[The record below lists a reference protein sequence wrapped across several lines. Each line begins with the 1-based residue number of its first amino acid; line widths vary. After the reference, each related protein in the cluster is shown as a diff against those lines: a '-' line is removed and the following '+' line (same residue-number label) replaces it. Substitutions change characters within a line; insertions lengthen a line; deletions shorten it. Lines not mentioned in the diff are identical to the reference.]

1 MQTAYRFKIQPHREQ
16 KAMLLDWQH
25 KIGSLYNLCLRDRI
39 DSYYQ
44 TKILGNY
51 CDLKTQASAC
61 PLTCSVNKSASLG
74 NPWKT
79 ENPSRRRSN
88 KKFNPRRTAYEIH
101 SSLATEW
108 RQTKPWYSTVSSDV
122 LQQSLRHLDKA
133 FIGFFKQGRGFPQF
147 KRHYDVGIEFKP
159 KTVRIT
165 GNRITCPVLGQ
176 MKFFLSREIPETWE
190 VRTVTLGKE
199 VDGWYASILLRDEAV
214 PDFPVKTE
222 HEIKTCV
229 GVDVGIKKLVS
240 LSNGELI
247 ANPRFD
253 KQSERRLRI
262 RQRRLNRKKKGSN
275 NRKKTANR
283 VAKVHQKIR
292 RQRQDYQWKVAKQI
306 AESADLIV
314 FEDLNV
320 KGMKARC
327 RPKWNEE
334 KQRYLRNNQSAK
346 SQLNQGI
353 SDASWYSLKLKTKH
367 QANKLGRWVADIN
380 PRKTSQECSQCGHVS
395 PKNRDGEKFVCESCG
410 HHEDADI
417 DAAIVIGNRGIKL
430 LKLGS
435 TKLLVVSQKVTPKP
449 ELTGSRKGNKSL
461 LLGGESGNPKQ
472 VKSVQLSLFDLLE
485 WNSG

>member
-1 MQTAYRFKIQPHREQ
+1 MQTAYRFKIQPNREQ

-39 DSYYQ
+39 DSYAQ

-51 CDLKTQASAC
+51 CDLNTKASAC
-61 PLTCSVNKSASLG
+61 PLTCSVNKSASFG

-79 ENPSRRRSN
+79 ENPSFRRSN
-88 KKFNPRRTAYEIH
+88 KKFNPRRTAYEMY

-133 FIGFFKQGRGFPQF
+133 FAGFFKQGRGFPKF
-147 KRHYDVGIEFKP
+147 KRHHDVGIEFKP

-165 GNRITCPVLGQ
+165 GNRITFPVLGQ
-176 MKFFLSREIPETWE
+176 MKFFLSREIPEVWE
-190 VRTVTLGKE
+190 VRTVTLRKKL
-199 VDGWYASILLRDEAV
+199 DGWYASILLRDETV

-222 HEIKTCV
+222 QEIQTCV
-229 GVDVGIKKLVS
+229 GVDVGIKKLAS

-247 ANPRFD
+247 ANPRFAQ
-253 KQSERRLRI
+253 QSERRLRI

-275 NRKKTANR
+275 NRKKAAKR
-283 VAKVHQKIR
+283 VARVHQRIR

-320 KGMKARC
+320 LGMKARC
-327 RPKWNEE
+327 KPQWDSE
-334 KQRYLRNNQSAK
+334 KQRDLRNNQSAK
-346 SQLNQGI
+346 SQLNKAI

-367 QANKLGRWVADIN
+367 QACKLGNWVADIN
-380 PRKTSQECSQCGHVS
+380 PRKTSQECSQCGYVS
-395 PKNRDGEKFVCESCG
+395 PKNRDGEKFVCESCS

-417 DAAIVIGNRGIKL
+417 NAGIVIGHRGIQQL
-430 LKLGS
+430 NLSS
-435 TKLLVVSQKVTPKP
+435 TKLLVVNQKVTPKP
-449 ELTGSRKGNKSL
+449 ELTGSHKGNKSL
-461 LLGGESGNPKQ
+461 P
-472 VKSVQLSLFDLLE
+472 LS
-485 WNSG
+485 W